1 MLTANKSYGF
11 SGGAVQRIAPTFEY
25 EGNMKDQLITC
36 FESESA
42 EDTFL
47 IGRQLGEKASPG
59 EIYLLSGDLGAGKTV
74 FAKGF
79 ASGLQVEDDV
89 TSPTFTIIREYE
101 GGRIPF
107 AHFDAYRI
115 DDPDEMYELGYE
127 DYFFGNWVCLIEWPE
142 MIEELI
148 PDEACRINISRDL
161 ARGMDH
167 RDIKIE
173 RR

>member
-101 GGRIPF
+101 
-107 AHFDAYRI
+107 
-115 DDPDEMYELGYE
+115 
-127 DYFFGNWVCLIEWPE
+127 
-142 MIEELI
+142 
-148 PDEACRINISRDL
+148 
-161 ARGMDH
+161 
-167 RDIKIE
+167 
-173 RR
+173 

>member
-1 MLTANKSYGF
+1 ML
-11 SGGAVQRIAPTFEY
+11 
-25 EGNMKDQLITC
+25 
-36 FESESA
+36 
-42 EDTFL
+42 
-47 IGRQLGEKASPG
+47 LG
-59 EIYLLSGDLGAGKTV
+59 
-74 FAKGF
+74 
-79 ASGLQVEDDV
+79 
-89 TSPTFTIIREYE
+89 PTFTIIREYE

-148 PDEACRINISRDL
+148 PDEACRIYISRDL